1 MLIHFM
7 RNGSSVHWS
16 SHSGCKPL
24 FLFSGKVFNG
34 LSLFQDLYAKE
45 YRPVSRSV
53 AELKQLALYEKQTF
67 HRTVSTEVYLTE
79 EGGLSICKLHDNYHD
94 MELALLI
101 DLETF
106 VIKDIAVIMNRHPFE
121 DCIRSYV
128 SYERLIGLK
137 VMGGGVLHQVH
148 QLIPRVDGCTHLY
161 TALEAALRALFI
173 GAGYEGIRSRTT
185 PGSRAEHQ
193 EMLRQH
199 PLTKNTCVS
208 FRTDGKFPE
217 SPAVFLGKLESKSS
231 GTDNR
236 NER

>member
-1 MLIHFM
+1 M
-7 RNGSSVHWS
+7 
-16 SHSGCKPL
+16 
-24 FLFSGKVFNG
+24 
-34 LSLFQDLYAKE
+34 
-45 YRPVSRSV
+45 SRSV
-53 AELKQLALYEKQTF
+53 VELKQLALYEKQTF

-101 DLETF
+101 DLDTYA
-106 VIKDIAVIMNRHPFE
+106 IKDIAVMMYRHPFE
-121 DCIRSYV
+121 DCVQSYT
-128 SYERLIGLK
+128 SYKRLIGLK

-173 GAGYEGIRSRTT
+173 GAGYEAIRNRTT
-185 PGSRAEHQ
+185 PASRAENQ
-193 EMLRQH
+193 EILRQH

-217 SPAVFLGKLESKSS
+217 SPAVFLGKLESNPIKS
-231 GTDNR
+231 GND
-236 NER
+236 E